1 MPCRRS
7 RLVHVV
13 LVSAI
18 TGVAA
23 FTATLVAVAPI
34 AAQTHPDF
42 SGTWT
47 LVTPGWRS
55 WSSMGVT
62 FSAAQDADTLTV
74 TYLVFDPS
82 SGPVQVRRTF
92 SLTASARGSDHWPA
106 IARVTDSVST
116 AAWRGTSLVIQS
128 TVTPA
133 PEPGARFTRSKPPVT
148 STDVWSLNADGTLA
162 IDSTGPVAGPQTAHS
177 AFKSVFKKVA
187 ADDLVRAPIESAPT
201 AVSPAADGMWLGGYR
216 FGMTVDEAR
225 RVTTCPGRNY
235 HQSLGPGL
243 LVLLCYE
250 FPFEGMKLR
259 MLARFEP
266 DVLTSIDLEQG
277 PESEAAAHKATDT
290 ILAYLQRDVGPPSSL
305 ELPFEPL
312 TTDAIWRNVKAQPRD
327 RGPTVR
333 VLTPHRYASA
343 VITAG
348 FAGSGTDYSVWVGIS
363 APRPPG

>member
-1 MPCRRS
+1 MLRCQS
-7 RLVHVV
+7 RLVGMMLISALACVV
-13 LVSAI
+13 AR
-18 TGVAA
+18 AA
-23 FTATLVAVAPI
+23 RVAVTPL
-34 AAQTHPDF
+34 AAQAHPDF

-47 LVTPGWRS
+47 LVRPEFRH

-62 FSAAQDADTLTV
+62 FSAAQDADTMTV
-74 TYLVFDPS
+74 AYLVVDPTADLAL
-82 SGPVQVRRTF
+82 VRRTF
-92 SLTASARGSDHWPA
+92 SLTGSAGGHDDWPA
-106 IARVTDSVST
+106 FARVATSASM
-116 AAWRGTSLVIQS
+116 AAWRSTSLVVQS
-128 TVTPA
+128 TLTLA
-133 PEPGARFTRSKPPVT
+133 PLVGERFTSQPPPVT
-148 STDVWSLNADGTLA
+148 STDVWSLGEDGTLTIA
-162 IDSTGPVAGPQTAHS
+162 STGPAAIRQTAQS

-201 AVSPAADGMWLGGYR
+201 AVSPAADGTWLSGYR

-277 PESEAAAHKATDT
+277 PESEAAARKTTDT
-290 ILAYLQRDVGPPSSL
+290 ILAYLQRDVGPPRSL
-305 ELPFEPL
+305 ELPFEPM

-343 VITAG
+343 VVTAG
-348 FAGSGTDYSVWVGIS
+348 FAGSGTDYSIWVRIS